1 MVSLGQCGCRISSLM
16 TIFGSGFCVL
26 RDSIQA
32 ENGKEK
38 QGRCEAASSSV
49 SLF

>member
-1 MVSLGQCGCRISSLM
+1 M

-26 RDSIQA
+26 CDAIQA

-38 QGRCEAASSSV
+38 QEGRREAASSSV
-49 SLF
+49 SLVSLF